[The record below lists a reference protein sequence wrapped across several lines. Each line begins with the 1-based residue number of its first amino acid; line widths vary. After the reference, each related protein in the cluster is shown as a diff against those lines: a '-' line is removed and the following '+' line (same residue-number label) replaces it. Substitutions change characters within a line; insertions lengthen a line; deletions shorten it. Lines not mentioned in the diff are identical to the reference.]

1 MEAIV
6 RNLRVVWDLL
16 FAREVLLV
24 GATAILTHFFDV
36 RKLKKERHT
45 KYQDKIG
52 ESIADALTAVREI
65 SLSTKTFEIYEY
77 SIDNSPADNA
87 NALAD
92 SVYYPAFMA
101 NKETFSQ
108 MCERVSSAR
117 EKHEPYLDLMSAAY
131 LYIFERYLMNLALY
145 AKKYRLQENLDV
157 LGLII
162 IVDVQKWE
170 NKFDRHLVKR
180 LNRPH
185 YKLFSRHGWLWK
197 FAKCYVEK
205 KYLLNTE
212 LDKIMKSSSKMIDES
227 AGDSTN
233 A

>member
-101 NKETFSQ
+101 TFSQ

-145 AKKYRLQENLDV
+145 AKKYGLQENLDV

-162 IVDVQKWE
+162 IVDVQ
-170 NKFDRHLVKR
+170 
-180 LNRPH
+180 
-185 YKLFSRHGWLWK
+185 
-197 FAKCYVEK
+197 
-205 KYLLNTE
+205 
-212 LDKIMKSSSKMIDES
+212 
-227 AGDSTN
+227 
-233 A
+233 